1 MHVTMG
7 RGLAQLKSVAQ
18 GVVVWLSLHLCVAG
32 EMATNSNNGKQQKK
46 SLPFL
51 LDCYQTPN
59 LFMPCQHCLGFPPE
73 MQPFALVSALTPFA
87 QKQVDAGQYGPGMS
101 ELEKQIAE
109 HNILQKEI
117 EAYGLQIKNLRS
129 GVRPP
134 LSSPCSVTALGALL
148 ALLSAWLCVPSAP
161 PHSQCP
167 PLFCRRHG
175 GPGRWLLGGF

>member
-1 MHVTMG
+1 
-7 RGLAQLKSVAQ
+7 
-18 GVVVWLSLHLCVAG
+18 
-32 EMATNSNNGKQQKK
+32 
-46 SLPFL
+46 
-51 LDCYQTPN
+51 
-59 LFMPCQHCLGFPPE
+59 MPCQHCLGFPPA

-134 LSSPCSVTALGALL
+134 LSPPCSVTALGALL
-148 ALLSAWLCVPSAP
+148 ALCPLCSS
-161 PHSQCP
+161 SQSMP
-167 PLFCRRHG
+167 TLV
-175 GPGRWLLGGF
+175 LQKA